1 MIRISALLRYNPA
14 VADPQ
19 VIQLDLG
26 KDSYDIVVRRGLLAD
41 VPHLVRKLTGSP
53 RMGVIGD
60 SALADSWLP
69 RLRDA
74 AQSAGVEIDAAIF
87 PRGEDNKT
95 VRQVESLYSFFLQR
109 RIDRRYPIVALGG
122 GVVGDVAGFV
132 AATLLRGLPFVQVP
146 TTLLAMV
153 DASVGGKTGVNHPL
167 GKNLIGAFH
176 QPRGVLIDPDVLA
189 TLPKRE
195 LVGGLAEC
203 IKHDIIRDADG
214 FSRLQSSIDK
224 LVAADLDA
232 LADLVAHN
240 VAIKAAVVSADPFEK
255 GERAHLNFGHTF
267 GHAIESV
274 SEYSYSHGES
284 VALGMVAATRLARRL
299 GMIDAACENR
309 IVDLIRAAGLPV
321 GGMKLPVAAVAEAMA
336 YDKKVRAGL
345 VRFVLP
351 TRIGHVIVR
360 DDVPRELAVSVIE
373 SLVPPA

>member
-1 MIRISALLRYNPA
+1 MT
-14 VADPQ
+14 DPQ
-19 VIQLDLG
+19 VIHLDLAQ
-26 KDSYDIVVRRGLLAD
+26 DSYDIVVRRGLLSD

-53 RMGVIGD
+53 RMGVIAD

-74 AQSAGVEIDAAIF
+74 AQSAGVAIDAAIF

-95 VRQVESLYSFFLQR
+95 VRQVESLYSFFLER

-132 AATLLRGLPFVQVP
+132 AATLLRGLPFIQVP

-214 FSRLQSSIDK
+214 FSRLQSSIER

-240 VAIKAAVVSADPFEK
+240 VAIKAAVVAADPFEK

-267 GHAIESV
+267 GHAIESI

-299 GMIDAACENR
+299 GMIDASVENR

-321 GGMKLPVAAVAEAMA
+321 GGMKLPVAAVADAMA